1 MGLKQSKRHAE
12 SKIFLKKDIKADDF
26 DWGSVVCFNREET
39 HSRNVAMAD
48 VLFRGIQD
56 YGLLHS
62 SQFITDAVIEAVR
75 IGLPSVREFFE
86 ARFRET
92 KHCFQTKSQ
101 QAIREKYFEKSKSH

>member
-1 MGLKQSKRHAE
+1 
-12 SKIFLKKDIKADDF
+12 
-26 DWGSVVCFNREET
+26 
-39 HSRNVAMAD
+39 MAD
-48 VLFRGIQD
+48 VVFRGIQD

-92 KHCFQTKSQ
+92 KHCFLIKSQ
-101 QAIREKYFEKSKSH
+101 QAIRKKYFEKSKSH

>member
-1 MGLKQSKRHAE
+1 MKAE
-12 SKIFLKKDIKADDF
+12 GF
-26 DWGSVVCFNREET
+26 DWGSVTCLNKEET

-48 VLFRGIQD
+48 VLFRGIQG

-101 QAIREKYFEKSKSH
+101 QAIRKKYFEESKSH